1 MDLSVLM
8 HMIKFLSYKIIDV
21 NIMGGLRVS
30 NTSSAND
37 VISFIRG
44 MESLQQEIVWCWLSQ
59 REEKRNYWNYMY
71 IYKSI

>member
-44 MESLQQEIVWCWLSQ
+44 TESLQQEIVCARGKIYLNMKMY
-59 REEKRNYWNYMY
+59 EEF
-71 IYKSI
+71 

>member
-30 NTSSAND
+30 NTSSVND

-44 MESLQQEIVWCWLSQ
+44 RESLTTHNRKLLVVIS
-59 REEKRNYWNYMY
+59 
-71 IYKSI
+71 

>member
-30 NTSSAND
+30 NTSSVND

-44 MESLQQEIVWCWLSQ
+44 TESLTTHNTKLLVLQTSISQ
-59 REEKRNYWNYMY
+59 KVIACIGN
-71 IYKSI
+71 K